1 MSKKIFTDEEE
12 QIKEVIIASRKL
24 EEYLWREYNGQWNI
38 EEWRRMFRKRIQK
51 IDDIDINNPHAIIE
65 MRKRVMTS
73 KVFTNEHIL
82 GTILFEKTMMSEVN
96 GKFTADYL
104 WDEKGIVSFLKV
116 DKGLA
121 EEKNGVKLMKEIPN
135 LKEEIEEANKKH
147 VFGTKMRSVIY
158 EPNVEGIKAIV
169 AQQFEFAKTIC
180 DGGLVPIIEPE
191 VDIHS
196 EQKELCEKI
205 LKDEI
210 IRKLKE
216 WNPADKIMFKFTI
229 PTVANHYL
237 DLYDYDCVVRI
248 VALSGGY
255 EIDEACELL
264 AKNNRMIASF
274 SRALLQDLNAHQ
286 TQEEFDTALNNAI
299 VKIYNASIA

>member
-1 MSKKIFTDEEE
+1 MNEKMYEIMRDGRGFIAALDQSGGSSAKTLKNYGIDESEYSSEEE
-12 QIKEVIIASRKL
+12 
-24 EEYLWREYNGQWNI
+24 
-38 EEWRRMFRKRIQK
+38 MFNLI
-51 IDDIDINNPHAIIE
+51 HE

-158 EPNVEGIKAIV
+158 EANEEGIRDIV
-169 AQQFEFAKTIC
+169 NQQFEFAKIIC
-180 DGGLVPIIEPE
+180 DDGLVPIIEPE

-255 EIDEACELL
+255 EMEEACELL
-264 AKNNRMIASF
+264 SKNNRMIASF

-299 VKIYNASIA
+299 VKIYNASID